1 MFIVIIQKVV
11 GKLDQ
16 IDTINKLITILV
28 DLEKKAYEVGD
39 LPMKIEDY
47 EKFLTMEVIVTLH
60 DRIVVKIEA
69 KEAEEGGEE
78 GEVTDGTRK

>member
-16 IDTINKLITILV
+16 IDTINRIIIVIV
-28 DLEKKAYEVGD
+28 DLDEKTYEVGD

-47 EKFLTMEVIVTLH
+47 EKFLTSEVIVTLH
-60 DRIVVKIEA
+60 DRMVVKIEA
-69 KEAEEGGEE
+69 KEEEQ
-78 GEVTDGTRK
+78 VTDGTQK